1 MSKILYPRITLV
13 TPSRNAI
20 HTIERTLRSVREQGY
35 PNLEYICVDGESSD
49 GTVEVIGRYQNIVSR
64 LIRGKDKNVADA
76 LNKGFANAS
85 GDIFCYLNADD
96 AYMPGCLRR
105 VAEVFARE
113 ADVDVISGGCR
124 RVYEDSSEAINRVQD
139 NFREAIRVANPFEQ
153 PSTFWRADLHRRLGG
168 FNDEYYFAFDWEWWV
183 RMDAIGARFKT
194 VKDVLSVYYFSE
206 DNLTS
211 RGGQKVVDEMYAIT
225 KTHGPFRGYIADAYW
240 FLYRRFDLKG
250 YYDRPFSELT
260 IFQRVIFGSTL
271 LFCWAL
277 FSKKLID
284 LYNWNWASKQ
294 VRGLLWYK

>member
-1 MSKILYPRITLV
+1 MIEISYPRITLV

-20 HTIERTLRSVREQGY
+20 DTIERMLRSVEEQDY

-49 GTVEVIGRYQNIVSR
+49 GTAGVIERYPHIVSR
-64 LIRGKDKNVADA
+64 FIRGKDKNVADA
-76 LNKGFANAS
+76 LNKGFSNAS
-85 GDIFCYLNADD
+85 GNIFCYLNADD
-96 AYMPGCLRR
+96 AYTPGCLRR
-105 VAEVFARE
+105 VAEIFARE

-124 RVYEDSSEAINRVQD
+124 RVYEDGSEVINRVQD
-139 NFREAIRVANPFEQ
+139 NFRETIRVANPFEQ

-168 FNDEYYFAFDWEWWV
+168 FNDEYYFAFDWEWWA

-194 VKDVLSVYYFSE
+194 VKDVLSVYYFSA

-211 RGGQKVVDEMYAIT
+211 RGGQKVVDEMYLIT
-225 KTHGPFRGYIADAYW
+225 KAHGPFRGYIANAYW

-250 YYDRPFSELT
+250 YYDRPFRELT
-260 IFQRVIFGSTL
+260 IFQRIIFGSAL
-271 LFCWAL
+271 LSCRAL
-277 FSKKLID
+277 FGKRLID

>member
-1 MSKILYPRITLV
+1 MSEILYPRITLV

-20 HTIERTLRSVREQGY
+20 HTIERTLRSVEEQGY
-35 PNLEYICVDGESSD
+35 PDLEYICVDGESSD
-49 GTVEVIGRYQNIVSR
+49 GTAGIIERYPRIVSR
-64 LIRGKDKNVADA
+64 LIQGKDKNVANA
-76 LNKGFANAS
+76 LNKGFSNAS

-96 AYMPGCLRR
+96 AYTPGCLRR
-105 VAEVFARE
+105 VAEIFACE
-113 ADVDVISGGCR
+113 ADVGVISGGCR
-124 RVYEDSSEAINRVQD
+124 RVYEDGSEVINQVQD
-139 NFREAIRVANPFEQ
+139 NFRETIRVTNPFEQ

-194 VKDVLSVYYFSE
+194 VKDVLSVYYFSA

-225 KTHGPFRGYIADAYW
+225 KTRGPFRGYIADAYW

-250 YYDRPFSELT
+250 YYDRPFHELT
-260 IFQRVIFGSTL
+260 IFQRIIFGSAL
-271 LFCWAL
+271 LGCWAI
-277 FSKKLID
+277 FGKRLID